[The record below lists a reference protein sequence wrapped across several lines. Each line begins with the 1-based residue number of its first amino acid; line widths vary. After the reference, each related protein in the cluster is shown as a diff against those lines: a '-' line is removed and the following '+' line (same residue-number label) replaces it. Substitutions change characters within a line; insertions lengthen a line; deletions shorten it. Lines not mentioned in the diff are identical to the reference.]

1 VWILRDTLAFVEVEM
16 LKLPCSIELIDIPG
30 TMEVRDGVFSMWFRV

>member
-16 LKLPCSIELIDIPG
+16 LRLPCRIELIDIPG
-30 TMEVRDGVFSMWFRV
+30 TMEVCNGVFLMWYLV